1 MGIDLAICIIV
12 FISAVCY
19 AHIGFV
25 RSVVSV
31 ISWVACLACGL
42 FFYDEIRSFIYGS
55 GVGRKIEAS
64 IAEKLSDSIMDSS
77 AVTSAPSIV
86 REWIGI
92 AADAASSQVSQGV
105 ASLIITLFSFLLLV
119 LAVKIVLF
127 VIVHLLSKEY
137 HDGPL
142 AFIDSTG
149 GLVLGIALGVFYVL
163 LLLAGLVL
171 VMEFLPDSTAE
182 TIRNYLDESYF
193 SGVIYDNNPL
203 FMLFR
208 YAKEAILK

>member
-1 MGIDLAICIIV
+1 MGIDIAICVIV

-25 RSVVSV
+25 RSIVSAV
-31 ISWVACLACGL
+31 SWVAGLACGL

-64 IAEKLSDSIMDSS
+64 IAKSLSDSIMDSS
-77 AVTSAPSIV
+77 AVSSAPSIV
-86 REWIGI
+86 RNWIGI
-92 AADAASSQVSQGV
+92 AADAATSEVSEGV
-105 ASLIITLFSFLLLV
+105 ASLIITLLSFFILM

-149 GLVLGIALGVFYVL
+149 GLVLGVALGIFYVL
-163 LLLAGLVL
+163 LALAALVL
-171 VMEFLPDSTAE
+171 VMEFLPDSTAL
-182 TIRNYLDESYF
+182 TVRSYLDESYF
-193 SGVIYDNNPL
+193 SGIIYDNNPL
-203 FMLFR
+203 FLLFR
-208 YAKEAILK
+208 YAKEALFK